1 MLTVCSCV
9 RCNMQR
15 LQSIIIPGGCVGT
28 IVQKQLGGLY
38 SLKKYYTVQLRDVR
52 MSVSLSAS
60 FK

>member
-1 MLTVCSCV
+1 
-9 RCNMQR
+9 MQR